1 MKTIH
6 ATGSGMVIGNAKYI
20 TGAYYLADG
29 GYSIKGK

>member
-6 ATGSGMVIGNAKYI
+6 VTVSGMVFGNANYI

-29 GYSIKGK
+29 GYSRKGK